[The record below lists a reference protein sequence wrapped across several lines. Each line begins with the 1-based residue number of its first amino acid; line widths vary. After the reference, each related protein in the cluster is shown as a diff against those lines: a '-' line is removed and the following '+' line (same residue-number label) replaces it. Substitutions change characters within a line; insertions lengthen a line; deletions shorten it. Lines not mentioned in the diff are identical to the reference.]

1 MLMFKDKRDTSLSLV
16 RTDGV
21 DTVNFILYRDTLVVV
36 DANINPDHALSQF
49 RYVIGSIHGKIQD
62 MVSMGIMGND
72 DIYYRIPGSQHYIN
86 RSYNRIELKM
96 LGHFENLYY
105 MIPMVI
111 NRNMVEIKLLPK
123 SSKNDTAEY
132 TIGTLSMEMLYNI
145 ARHFIHIPKALFT
158 DDAKDAIK
166 KWYSK
171 IRFVKQDDILHPILV
186 GEDVA
191 FARFKNRKDEEVVI
205 GIPPEHPYIIVKK
218 SYLEDVPDIKSG
230 LSEYKVIYKYLE
242 FSPTMPVDS
251 SLNGY
256 YMFTN
261 RIDYSNMLYLP
272 VNTYETASQSR
283 YTRDPI
289 YMIMSALRGGRTE
302 EKFSLSILNDST
314 NNINWISSDSIYG
327 ATSIIKYGSAE
338 YVNRIRRS

>member
-21 DTVNFILYRDTLVVV
+21 DTVNFILYRDTLMVV
-36 DANINPDHALSQF
+36 DATINVDHALSQF

-62 MVSMGIMGND
+62 IITMGIIGVND
-72 DIYYRIPGSQHYIN
+72 VYYRIPGSQHYIN
-86 RSYNRIELKM
+86 RIYNRIELKM
-96 LGHFENLYY
+96 LGHMENLYY
-105 MIPMVI
+105 MIPMVV
-111 NRNMVEIKLLPK
+111 NRNMVEIKLLTK
-123 SSKNDTAEY
+123 SSKTEIGDY
-132 TIGTLSMEMLYNI
+132 TIGSLTMEMLYNI
-145 ARHFIHIPKALFT
+145 ARHFIHLPKVLFT

-166 KWYSK
+166 NWYSK

-242 FSPTMPVDS
+242 FSPTMPADS

-289 YMIMSALRGGRTE
+289 YIIMSALRGGRTE
-302 EKFSLSILNDST
+302 TKYSLNILNDSSD
-314 NNINWISSDSIYG
+314 NVNWISSNSIYG